1 MTFFTYLVD
10 MTKTCKYRIVALRK
24 ITFVIIVAAALSTQA
39 FCQNEIEVD
48 EYVLM
53 IQQTPVGAGR
63 ITPATGVHNFT
74 VNEKITITA
83 MPKPGYIFL
92 YWLGSVD
99 DMTTNRTTV
108 LIDAPKIVIAV
119 FERAEFALMTELESI
134 RTGAGRGGGSNRGDG
149 FSMGPAISPGVP
161 RVPPEPPEPPFVPD
175 LDDVPVPEDNPED
188 DLPIPEDD
196 FPVPDEEF
204 VPEPATIILLGFGIA
219 LARTRKNKKQ

>member
-1 MTFFTYLVD
+1 

-39 FCQNEIEVD
+39 FCQDEID

-63 ITPATGVHNFT
+63 ITPETGVHSFT

-119 FERAEFALMTELESI
+119 FERAEFALLTDLESL
-134 RTGAGRGGGSNRGDG
+134 RTGRGRGGGSYRGEG
-149 FSMGPAISPGVP
+149 FGTGRGINPGVP
-161 RVPPEPPEPPFVPD
+161 RVPPEPPEIPD
-175 LDDVPVPEDNPED
+175 YHFDDVPVPEDEPED
-188 DLPIPEDD
+188 ELPIPEDD
-196 FPVPDEEF
+196 FPVPEDEEF
-204 VPEPATIILLGFGIA
+204 VPEPATIMLLGFGTA
-219 LARTRKNKKQ
+219 LVRIRKKKKQ

>member
-1 MTFFTYLVD
+1 
-10 MTKTCKYRIVALRK
+10 MTKTRKYKLFGLRK

-39 FCQNEIEVD
+39 FCQDEID

-74 VNEKITITA
+74 ANEKITITA

-108 LIDAPKIVIAV
+108 LVDAPKIVIAV
-119 FERAEFALMTELESI
+119 FERAEFALLTELESL
-134 RTGAGRGGGSNRGDG
+134 RTGMGRGGASNRGDG
-149 FSMGPAISPGVP
+149 FSMGRASNPGPSP
-161 RVPPEPPEPPFVPD
+161 RVFEPPEIPNFVF
-175 LDDVPVPEDNPED
+175 DDVPIPDDDPED

-196 FPVPDEEF
+196 FPVPDDEEYI
-204 VPEPATIILLGFGIA
+204 PEPATIILLGFGA
-219 LARTRKNKKQ
+219 VLARTRKNKKQQLAKVNEDTG

>member
-1 MTFFTYLVD
+1 
-10 MTKTCKYRIVALRK
+10 MTKTRKYKLFALRK
-24 ITFVIIVAAALSTQA
+24 ITFVIIVAATLSTPA
-39 FCQNEIEVD
+39 FCQDEID

-108 LIDAPKIVIAV
+108 LVDAPKIVIAV
-119 FERAEFALMTELESI
+119 FERAEFALMTELETL
-134 RTGAGRGGGSNRGDG
+134 RTGLGRGGGSRRGDDLR
-149 FSMGPAISPGVP
+149 MGPAISPRVP
-161 RVPPEPPEPPFVPD
+161 RVPREPPEIPDFVF
-175 LDDVPVPEDNPED
+175 DDVPVPEDDPED

-196 FPVPDEEF
+196 FPVPDDEEF